1 MIHLRQAVVVEGR
14 YDKAKLASILDAVI
28 IETGGFR
35 IFKDKEKLAMLRE
48 IARRQ
53 GLVILTDSDTA
64 GFRIR
69 RYLGGSIPKEQIINA
84 YIPDIF
90 GKEKRKDKPSA
101 EGKLGVEGVPAE
113 VIRQAL
119 EQAGVF
125 AEPAEEQTRRITKTD
140 LMEQGFSG
148 GAKQLPGS
156 RERLK
161 KKLGLP
167 EHLGTNALVGV
178 LGCILSY
185 EEFLKLAA
193 EIRAEDESAADPAR

>member
-64 GFRIR
+64 GFKIR
-69 RYLGGSIPKEQIINA
+69 RYLGGSFPKEQIINA

-90 GKEKRKDKPSA
+90 GKE
-101 EGKLGVEGVPAE
+101 
-113 VIRQAL
+113 
-119 EQAGVF
+119 
-125 AEPAEEQTRRITKTD
+125 
-140 LMEQGFSG
+140 
-148 GAKQLPGS
+148 
-156 RERLK
+156 
-161 KKLGLP
+161 
-167 EHLGTNALVGV
+167 
-178 LGCILSY
+178 
-185 EEFLKLAA
+185 
-193 EIRAEDESAADPAR
+193 

>member
-64 GFRIR
+64 GFKIR

-148 GAKQLPGS
+148 GANSSPAPGNGS
-156 RERLK
+156 RRNWDSRN
-161 KKLGLP
+161 
-167 EHLGTNALVGV
+167 TLV
-178 LGCILSY
+178 
-185 EEFLKLAA
+185 
-193 EIRAEDESAADPAR
+193 PTPW

>member
-64 GFRIR
+64 GFKIR

-119 EQAGVF
+119 EQADVF

-148 GAKQLPGS
+148 GANSS
-156 RERLK
+156 RLREQLK

>member
-69 RYLGGSIPKEQIINA
+69 RYLGGSIPKE
-84 YIPDIF
+84 PDHQ
-90 GKEKRKDKPSA
+90 R
-101 EGKLGVEGVPAE
+101 LY
-113 VIRQAL
+113 
-119 EQAGVF
+119 
-125 AEPAEEQTRRITKTD
+125 
-140 LMEQGFSG
+140 
-148 GAKQLPGS
+148 PGYF
-156 RERLK
+156 R
-161 KKLGLP
+161 
-167 EHLGTNALVGV
+167 
-178 LGCILSY
+178 
-185 EEFLKLAA
+185 
-193 EIRAEDESAADPAR
+193 

>member
-125 AEPAEEQTRRITKTD
+125 AGAGRGTD
-140 LMEQGFSG
+140 PPHYQDRPDGTGIFGRS
-148 GAKQLPGS
+148 KQLPAPGTAQEETGAPGTPWYQRPGGS
-156 RERLK
+156 
-161 KKLGLP
+161 
-167 EHLGTNALVGV
+167 AGV
-178 LGCILSY
+178 YSQL
-185 EEFLKLAA
+185 
-193 EIRAEDESAADPAR
+193 

>member
-1 MIHLRQAVVVEGR
+1 MIHLKQAVVVEGR
-14 YDKAKLASILDAVI
+14 YDKAKLSSILDAVI

-35 IFKDKEKLAMLRE
+35 IFKDKEKMAMLRE

-69 RYLGGSIPKEQIINA
+69 RYLSGSIPKEQIINA

-101 EGKLGVEGVPAE
+101 EGKLGVEG
-113 VIRQAL
+113 IDKKRLL
-119 EQAGVF
+119 EAFGKAGIL
-125 AEPAEEQTRRITKTD
+125 AEEAPEKTD
-140 LMEQGFSG
+140 LITKLDLYELGLSG
-148 GAKQLPGS
+148 GADSKNRRKALQ
-156 RERLK
+156 

-167 EHLGTNALVGV
+167 ELL
-178 LGCILSY
+178 
-185 EEFLKLAA
+185 
-193 EIRAEDESAADPAR
+193 SAASLLEVLNTMMTREELLKMLA

>member
-125 AEPAEEQTRRITKTD
+125 AESAEEQTHRITKTD

-148 GAKQLPGS
+148 GANSSRL

>member
-1 MIHLRQAVVVEGR
+1 MIHLKQAVVVEGR
-14 YDKAKLASILDAVI
+14 YDKAKLSSILDAVI

-35 IFKDKEKLAMLRE
+35 IFKDKEKMAMLRE

-69 RYLGGSIPKEQIINA
+69 RYLSGSIPKEQIINA

-125 AEPAEEQTRRITKTD
+125 AESAEKETRHITKTD
-140 LMEQGFSG
+140 LMEAGLSG
-148 GAKQLPGS
+148 GANSS
-156 RERLK
+156 RLRDRLK
-161 KKLGLP
+161 KRLGLP
-167 EHLGTNALVGV
+167 EHLGPNALVGV

-185 EEFLKLAA
+185 EEFLALAA
-193 EIRAEDESAADPAR
+193 EIRAEDEAETADC

>member
-64 GFRIR
+64 GFKIR

-113 VIRQAL
+113 VIRKAL
-119 EQAGVF
+119 EQVGVF

-148 GAKQLPGS
+148 GANSSRL

-185 EEFLKLAA
+185 EEFLKLTA
-193 EIRAEDESAADPAR
+193 EIRAEDESAADPDR

>member
-1 MIHLRQAVVVEGR
+1 MIHLKQAVVVEGR

-53 GLVILTDSDTA
+53 GLIILTDSDTA

-125 AEPAEEQTRRITKTD
+125 AQPAEEPVRRITKSD
-140 LMEQGFSG
+140 FIELGFSG
-148 GAKQLPGS
+148 GANSSHL
-156 RERLK
+156 RDRLK
-161 KKLGLP
+161 KRLGLP
-167 EHLGTNALVGV
+167 EHLSTNALIGV

-185 EEFLKLAA
+185 EEFIGLAE
-193 EIRAEDESAADPAR
+193 EIRSEEEAGGLAGA

>member
-1 MIHLRQAVVVEGR
+1 MIHPRQAVVVEGR

-119 EQAGVF
+119 EQVAG
-125 AEPAEEQTRRITKTD
+125 
-140 LMEQGFSG
+140 
-148 GAKQLPGS
+148 
-156 RERLK
+156 
-161 KKLGLP
+161 
-167 EHLGTNALVGV
+167 
-178 LGCILSY
+178 
-185 EEFLKLAA
+185 
-193 EIRAEDESAADPAR
+193 ADPALADPLVGHQLRIEVADGAIGERFAVQPFDVIRREQGHLRIFFRQLEGDIRDHHPQRQGFDADFLIGIFTPSIKKA

>member
-119 EQAGVF
+119 EQDGVF
-125 AEPAEEQTRRITKTD
+125 AEPAEEQTRRITKID

-148 GAKQLPGS
+148 GANSSRL